1 LPGKLGVSE
10 DIISIKA
17 KICTLSRCL
26 RAAFPRRRRVEAV
39 IAAALVAGY
48 AFLLT
53 CFGVFD
59 FYHHDFFA
67 RGLPI
72 IGYQISRLIFVP
84 YLAWTIYFVGA
95 LACRSMT
102 GRQIMTEFSAWDRY
116 PLCFIVGAGVWHVVM
131 FAIGLAG
138 LDLKPIALALTLTTM
153 LCSVPHLMGRI
164 RAAGDAIARSRFE
177 FKSNSLPNALLW
189 VGIAIAVAIFLLV
202 KALYPG
208 GGHDYYNHYFQFYKR
223 VVETGSILP
232 NDVWYHFYYSKGAGL
247 YFLGM
252 LLTDPLAPQLV
263 TTAFIGCG
271 AAIVYALMRSATRA
285 AMLPLFGVLLYVGA
299 YIYTSTF
306 IKIYGEVQWGILEKI
321 HELTAVLML
330 AVIWIAYRAFRS
342 DVSSPA
348 PWILGLH
355 AAIVS
360 IALLTLSL
368 TVLVGLYIIG
378 YTFWFI
384 IFKQWRLAV
393 RALGAAATAGLCLL
407 VMGAINYHY
416 TGLPSDQEALQFW
429 PYADLTKIIQWGT
442 MLELVSQMFG
452 ISQGLLPNTLPI
464 SWDTLW
470 IFGLFLRLQLWWP
483 IILVTLPLVIFRLG
497 SRTSRADMFEHID
510 IAAWSALLWFSA
522 AVILVAALGG
532 GRSQPISF
540 YRLSTFSLGPSLCL
554 TLLFCDLGRNGRG
567 IAKTQTLQPYFPLLG
582 SVAASLLVIAII
594 NKPATR
600 IIQQNVAP
608 ILRNALQLASGKFNL
623 KEAYQHQEGWHVLPW
638 GAIYPG
644 VLEPWRIAGPGTRIW
659 TFHIWSYC
667 MLPECNM
674 QQFVSEVLSP
684 SWQTVLFGPPDQGIN
699 SLRSEGL
706 NYFFFSA
713 ELPMTNDPLPVSPIF
728 SPDEISKHLAV
739 RWTDGTSYLL
749 TWPNETTQPIDEKF
763 LAAYRHAVDTGT
775 GVGFSQAARLKA
787 ISDYLTSHKDDL
799 RPFCL
804 PWLSNCPTVAP
815 IDRP

>member
-1 LPGKLGVSE
+1 M
-10 DIISIKA
+10 I
-17 KICTLSRCL
+17 
-26 RAAFPRRRRVEAV
+26 
-39 IAAALVAGY
+39 
-48 AFLLT
+48 
-53 CFGVFD
+53 D
-59 FYHHDFFA
+59 F
-67 RGLPI
+67 
-72 IGYQISRLIFVP
+72 S
-84 YLAWTIYFVGA
+84 
-95 LACRSMT
+95 S
-102 GRQIMTEFSAWDRY
+102 WDRY
-116 PLCFIVGAGVWHVVM
+116 SLCFIIGAGVWHVVM

-138 LDLKPIALALTLTTM
+138 LDLKPIALALTLTVM
-153 LCSVPHLMGRI
+153 FCSAPHLLGRI
-164 RAAGDAIARSRFE
+164 HAAGDAIAQSRFE

-189 VGIAIAVAIFLLV
+189 VGIVIAVAIFLLV

-223 VVETGSILP
+223 VIETGSILP

-263 TTAFIGCG
+263 TTAFIGSG
-271 AAIVYALMRSATRA
+271 AAIVYALLRSATRA
-285 AMLPLFGVLLYVGA
+285 ALLPLIGVLLYVGA

-321 HELTAVLML
+321 HELTAVLLL

-342 DVSSPA
+342 GVSSPA
-348 PWILGLH
+348 PWLLGLH

-368 TVLVGLYIIG
+368 AVLVGLYIAG
-378 YTFWFI
+378 YAFWFI

-393 RALGAAATAGLCLL
+393 RALGAVSTAGLCLL

-416 TGLPSDQEALQFW
+416 TGLPSDQEALRFW
-429 PYADLTKIIQWGT
+429 PYADLTKIMQWGT
-442 MLELVSQMFG
+442 MLELVSLMFR
-452 ISQGLLPNTLPI
+452 ISQNLLPNTLPV

-470 IFGLFLRLQLWWP
+470 IFGLFLRLHLWWP
-483 IILVTLPLVIFRLG
+483 IFFVALPLVVFRLG
-497 SRTSRADMFEHID
+497 SRTSRTDIFEHID

-522 AVILVAALGG
+522 AVVLVAALGG

-540 YRLSTFSLGPSLCL
+540 FRLSTFSLGPSLCL
-554 TLLFCDLGRNGRG
+554 ALLFCDLGLNGRG
-567 IAKTQTLQPYFPLLG
+567 NTKTKIRQPYFPLLG
-582 SVAASLLVIAII
+582 SVAAGLLVIAII

-600 IIQQNVAP
+600 LIQQNIAP
-608 ILRNALQLASGKFNL
+608 ILRNALQLASGQFSL
-623 KEAYQHQEGWHVLPW
+623 KEAYQHQEGWYVLPW

-674 QQFVSEVLSP
+674 QQFLSEVLSP
-684 SWQTVLFGPPDQGIN
+684 SWQSVLFGPPDQGIN

-706 NYFFFSA
+706 NYFFFST
-713 ELPMTNDPLPVSPIF
+713 ELPMTNDPLPISPIF
-728 SPDEISKHLAV
+728 SPDEITKHLAV

-749 TWPNETTQPIDEKF
+749 TWPDETTLAIDEKF
-763 LAAYRHAVDTGT
+763 LTAYRRAVETSDGIS
-775 GVGFSQAARLKA
+775 FSRAARLKEV
-787 ISDYLTSHKDDL
+787 SDYLTSYKDDL

-804 PWLSNCPTVAP
+804 PWFSNCLTVSS
-815 IDRP
+815 IERP

>member
-1 LPGKLGVSE
+1 V
-10 DIISIKA
+10 
-17 KICTLSRCL
+17 
-26 RAAFPRRRRVEAV
+26 V
-39 IAAALVAGY
+39 IAIALVVGY
-48 AFLLT
+48 IFLLAY
-53 CFGVFD
+53 FGLID
-59 FYHHDFFA
+59 FYHHGFFVH
-67 RGLPI
+67 GLPVI
-72 IGYQISRLIFVP
+72 AYQIARLVFVP
-84 YLAWTIYFVGA
+84 YFAWTIYFAGA
-95 LACRSMT
+95 LICGLATNRQSM
-102 GRQIMTEFSAWDRY
+102 IELPAWEHY
-116 PLCFIVGAGVWHVVM
+116 PIRFIVGAGAWHIVM
-131 FAIGLAG
+131 FAIGLTG
-138 LDLKPIALALTLTTM
+138 FDLKPVALALTLAVM
-153 LCSVPHLMGRI
+153 LCSAPHLIGCI
-164 RAAGDAIARSRFE
+164 RELSDGIEQSRFQLRTD
-177 FKSNSLPNALLW
+177 SLPAVLLW
-189 VGIAIAVAIFLLV
+189 VAIGIASTIFLLV
-202 KALYPG
+202 KGLYPG

-223 VVETGSILP
+223 VIETGSILP

-263 TTAFIGCG
+263 TTTFIGCG
-271 AAIVYALMRSATRA
+271 TLIVYAFLRRTCRTSL
-285 AMLPLFGVLLYVGA
+285 LPLLGVLLYVGA
-299 YIYTSTF
+299 YIFTSTF
-306 IKIYGEVQWGILEKI
+306 IWIYGEVQWGILEKI
-321 HELTAVLML
+321 HELTAVLLL
-330 AVIWIAYRAFRS
+330 AVIWIAFRTFHG

-348 PWILGLH
+348 PWTLGLH

-368 TVLVGLYIIG
+368 TVMVGLYMSG

-429 PYADLTKIIQWGT
+429 PYADLTKIMQWGT

-452 ISQGLLPNTLPI
+452 ISQGLLPNTLPV
-464 SWDTLW
+464 SWDMLW

-483 IILVTLPLVIFRLG
+483 IILVSLPLVVFRLG
-497 SRTSRADMFEHID
+497 GRTSRADMFEHID

-522 AVILVAALGG
+522 AVILVAVLGG

-554 TLLFCDLGRNGRG
+554 ALLFCDLGRNGRG
-567 IAKTQTLQPYFPLLG
+567 ITETQTLQPYFSLLG
-582 SVAASLLVIAII
+582 SVAAGLLVIAII

-608 ILRNALQLASGKFNL
+608 ILRDALQLASGQFSL

-684 SWQTVLFGPPDQGIN
+684 SWQTVLFGPPD
-699 SLRSEGL
+699 
-706 NYFFFSA
+706 
-713 ELPMTNDPLPVSPIF
+713 
-728 SPDEISKHLAV
+728 
-739 RWTDGTSYLL
+739 
-749 TWPNETTQPIDEKF
+749 
-763 LAAYRHAVDTGT
+763 
-775 GVGFSQAARLKA
+775 
-787 ISDYLTSHKDDL
+787 
-799 RPFCL
+799 
-804 PWLSNCPTVAP
+804 
-815 IDRP
+815 